1 MGAMTYPPIR
11 PFEEFI
17 EKEWRPYCEPALDG
31 VVFDGDAPPG
41 PVPMLVQRLIPRA
54 GITFLGG
61 QSGAGKSFVAIDL
74 AVAVATGEAFF
85 GHEVIEA
92 GCVIYVAAEGAASIA
107 TRLAA
112 AKKAR
117 GIDEKLPV
125 ATVTAIGNLSDAK
138 VRREFIRKLEAVAK
152 TLRDRHGVDVKL
164 IIVDTIAAAF
174 SMKDENAAGE
184 VNAVC
189 KAAAEL
195 GDAIGA
201 AVLAVAHYGKDA
213 STGLRGSSASR
224 AAGESVLAVLAE
236 RDETTGRSG
245 NRRLVHAK
253 SRVGE
258 EGPIAAFEL
267 RDVTIA
273 TGDDGEPLTAGY
285 VAVTT
290 SDAAG
295 QPAKR
300 PRSELDITM
309 REFGNAYA
317 RLADS
322 VAESAGLDGA
332 PVRKVRAD
340 AIRDEMKSRG
350 FLEASEEGPL
360 TSTGRSNFRRAK
372 GQLLSSGKFVEK
384 DSLIWKI

>member
-1 MGAMTYPPIR
+1 MNAMTIPRILK
-11 PFEEFI
+11 FEEFI
-17 EKEWRPYCEPALDG
+17 EESRPYLEPPLDG
-31 VVFDGDAPPG
+31 VVFDGDAPPA
-41 PVPMLVQRLIPRA
+41 PVPMLVERVVPLK

-74 AVAVATGEAFF
+74 SVAVATGEAFF
-85 GHEVIEA
+85 GLQVLKS
-92 GCVIYVAAEGAASIA
+92 GGVIYVAAEGAASIA

-125 ATVTAIGNLSDAK
+125 ATVTVVGDLSDAK
-138 VRREFIRKLEAVAK
+138 TRREFIRRLETAAK
-152 TLRDRHGVDVKL
+152 TLRDRYGVDVKL

-189 KAAAEL
+189 KATAEL
-195 GDAIGA
+195 GDAVGA

-267 RDVTIA
+267 RDVTIG
-273 TGDDGEPLTAGY
+273 TGDDGEPIIAGY

-290 SDAAG
+290 SDAAA
-295 QPAKR
+295 PTKK
-300 PRSELDITM
+300 PRSELEITM

-317 RLADS
+317 RLADG
-322 VAESAGLDGA
+322 VAESTGFDGA